1 MENISIILTDLDGTL
16 FRDDKTISDYT
27 IEVIKKAQAKGVL
40 VGISTARA
48 IESAKEFLGEF
59 KPDFYIANG
68 GALVTAN
75 NREVYSCQFSVE
87 ETRKM
92 LAKVYEVCGE
102 NIEMTLDNVSTLYWN
117 RPENERGDEFTR
129 PKAEFSD
136 FKDFKLPAMK
146 ICVAITDENIANQI
160 AASIGVQNV
169 DIKPFSDIPWYKF
182 SKANA
187 TKEKAVLA
195 LSEYLNVPVSNMAAF
210 GDDFTDIG
218 MLKLCGRGVAMQ
230 NAIPQVKEVADE
242 ITLCNMED
250 GVARWIEK
258 NIL

>member
-195 LSEYLNVPVSNMAAF
+195 LSEYLNVHVSNMAAF

-230 NAIPQVKEVADE
+230 NAIPQVKEAADE